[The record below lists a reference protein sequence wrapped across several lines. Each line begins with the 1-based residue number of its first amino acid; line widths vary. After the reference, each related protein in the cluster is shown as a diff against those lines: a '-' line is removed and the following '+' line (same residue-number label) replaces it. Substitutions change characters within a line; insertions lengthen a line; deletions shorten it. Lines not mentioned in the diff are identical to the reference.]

1 MKYFSWF
8 VMLIVAAILIIAG
21 RELPRVGDPEAP
33 AATHVSPRYI
43 ERGHHE
49 TGAPNFVTAVLADYR
64 GYDTLGETS
73 VIFTA
78 GLACALILGIRFGRS
93 GEGGNA

>member
-1 MKYFSWF
+1 MKHFSWF
-8 VMLIVAAILIIAG
+8 VTLMAAAILIIAG
-21 RELPRVGDPEAP
+21 RELPRVGDPKSP
-33 AATHVSPRYI
+33 AAIHVSPRYI

-78 GLACALILGIRFGRS
+78 GLACALILGIRLGRS
-93 GEGGNA
+93 GEGGDA

>member
-1 MKYFSWF
+1 
-8 VMLIVAAILIIAG
+8 MLSTWGVWGNLFK
-21 RELPRVGDPEAP
+21 AP

-49 TGAPNFVTAVLADYR
+49 TGAPNFVTAILADYR

-78 GLACALILGIRFGRS
+78 GLACALILGLRLGRS
-93 GEGGNA
+93 GEGGDA